1 MEKITLG
8 LIREGKVPADKRVP
22 LTPKQ
27 CLIVQE
33 KFPFV
38 KIKVQRSEVRSYL
51 DHEYSDLGIE
61 VVDNLNDCDIILGV
75 KEVNKE
81 DLLPNKRYMFFSHT
95 IKKQP

>member
-51 DHEYSDLGIE
+51 DH
-61 VVDNLNDCDIILGV
+61 
-75 KEVNKE
+75 
-81 DLLPNKRYMFFSHT
+81 
-95 IKKQP
+95 